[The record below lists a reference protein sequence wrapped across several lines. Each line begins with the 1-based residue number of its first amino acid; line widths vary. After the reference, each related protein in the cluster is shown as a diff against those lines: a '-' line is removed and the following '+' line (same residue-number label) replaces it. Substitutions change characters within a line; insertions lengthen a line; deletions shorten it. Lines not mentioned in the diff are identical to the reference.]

1 MEFKHKCIQHTQR
14 ETDQA
19 VVISSKLSKLANDV
33 EEFIDSDEC
42 DPPTLSTFHQ
52 TLLSVLYHE
61 SVISLNRPIV
71 ASYGSGSAYN
81 AALQQCIGSAR
92 SIITALHK
100 AIKPVSN
107 RPQTLFPL
115 LWPSFTWAVWMS
127 TFILFHAAN
136 SKHVSEAMVSR
147 YVYPIE

>member
-1 MEFKHKCIQHTQR
+1 MEFKHKCIQHTRR

-19 VVISSKLSKLANDV
+19 VVITSKLSKLANDV
-33 EEFIDSDEC
+33 EEFIDSDES
-42 DPPTLSTFHQ
+42 DPPTLSAFHQ
-52 TLLSVLYHE
+52 TLLNVLYHE

-71 ASYGSGSAYN
+71 ASYGSGSTYN

-92 SIITALHK
+92 SIVTSLHK
-100 AIKPVSN
+100 AIKSTSK
-107 RPQTLFPL
+107 QSQYAFPL

-136 SKHVSEAMVSR
+136 QKHVSEAMVSR
-147 YVYPIE
+147 